1 MYMSRKPS
9 RRAQQSR
16 YVIFAKAI
24 ALAVCVTTFLL
35 ALSYLWDGGLQAD
48 SHATLDSVPEQAI
61 GLATDSPPS
70 GEPPAQQGMGNGQAD
85 DEGRAATAEILL
97 VNAANPLP
105 NNFYPEN
112 LVSLYGRGD
121 QHFQLA
127 ASDIEVCEI
136 VFESMDAMFAAAERD
151 GVDGFIITSGY
162 RTQEEQRTLYISTG
176 DGTAAKPGESEHET
190 GLAFDVDTMQSEHF
204 ELTPQYAWLSAHSAE
219 YGFIIRYPQGAEH
232 LTGFPYEPW
241 HYRYVGK
248 EHATIIMSRG
258 ITLEQYCEE
267 LR

>member
-1 MYMSRKPS
+1 
-9 RRAQQSR
+9 
-16 YVIFAKAI
+16 VLFAKAI
-24 ALAVCVTTFLL
+24 VLVLCVIAFLV
-35 ALSYLWDGGLQAD
+35 ALSYLWGGGLKAD
-48 SHATLDSVPEQAI
+48 NHAALDSVPQQTI
-61 GLATDSPPS
+61 GLETDSPPN
-70 GEPPAQQGMGNGQAD
+70 GELPDQSHAGNGQAD
-85 DEGRAATAEILL
+85 NEMIAATAEILL

-105 NNFYPEN
+105 DNFYPES
-112 LVSLYGRGD
+112 LVRLYGRGD

-136 VFESMDAMFAAAERD
+136 VFESMAAMFEAAQRD
-151 GVDGFIITSGY
+151 GVGGFIITSGY
-162 RTQEEQRTLYISTG
+162 RTRDEQRALYNSTT

-190 GLAFDVDTMQSEHF
+190 GLAFDVGAADNEHF
-204 ELTPQYAWLSAHSAE
+204 ELTPQYEWLSAHCAE
-219 YGFIIRYPQGAEH
+219 YGFIIRYPQGAES

-248 EHATIIMSRG
+248 EHATTIMSRG

>member
-1 MYMSRKPS
+1 MSRKPS
-9 RRAQQSR
+9 RRVQQSR
-16 YVIFAKAI
+16 RVLFTKATVL
-24 ALAVCVTTFLL
+24 ALCVTAFLV
-35 ALSYLWDGGLQAD
+35 ALSYLWGEGLKTDGR
-48 SHATLDSVPEQAI
+48 ATLDSAPQQAI
-61 GLATDSPPS
+61 ELATDSPPS
-70 GEPPAQQGMGNGQAD
+70 GELPAQQRTGNGQTD
-85 DEGRAATAEILL
+85 DEMIAGTAEILL

-105 NNFYPEN
+105 DSFYPES
-112 LVSLYGRGD
+112 LVSLYGQED

-127 ASDIEVCEI
+127 ASDIEVCGV
-136 VFESMDAMFAAAERD
+136 VFESMDAMFAAAQRD

-162 RTQEEQRTLYISTG
+162 RTQDEQQALYNLTT

-190 GLAFDVDTMQSEHF
+190 GLAFDVGVMDNEHF
-204 ELTPQYAWLSAHSAE
+204 EMTPQYEWLSAHCAE
-219 YGFIIRYPQGAEH
+219 YGFIIRYPQGAER

-241 HYRYVGK
+241 HYRYVGQ